1 MMILVFFNTVNV
13 TTFVKQCW
21 IFTVIIM
28 VFLNANQ
35 IVNYF
40 RLAGRPYKKEKYYE
54 NVKHFGLVIA
64 LWNVGFIV
72 KFGVISAGKSIF
84 DGGKIQTVDSLGSC
98 LFAATD
104 FFGMIIPFYM
114 VINTKFIK
122 IFSF

>member
-1 MMILVFFNTVNV
+1 MKFTVFSIIALFIVTQAIFIILAFFDIVTV
-13 TTFVKQCW
+13 TFFVQQCW

-84 DGGKIQTVDSLGSC
+84 DGGNIH
-98 LFAATD
+98 
-104 FFGMIIPFYM
+104 
-114 VINTKFIK
+114 
-122 IFSF
+122 